1 MSVKRMHSRRLS
13 LFGLGP
19 SQPLSSGE
27 QTPRPNT
34 TASFA
39 LSISSPA
46 AKQVDGKPVAYEA
59 QRAPIRRKLSKRRK
73 PRQKNQELVPSP
85 PASNY
90 SHSNLQLSELSHE
103 SDVAYTNHTRSIL
116 KRKTSMNVRA
126 ALQSIFIPRP
136 SRKSVAGMGIV
147 GGRAV
152 ERHKEKGRKPYSY
165 ESRSPSP
172 PSPEI
177 RPPSGLGQI
186 ASSVDLSTYVQ
197 EEYEASLL
205 HSLPGEDSRA
215 ASIVHFIP
223 TPPSDDTTANG
234 SLSINR
240 TRSLKS
246 ESTGGEL
253 FYQPS
258 SQPPSEPSEE
268 LVKVLDLA
276 MPYFPPHSLSSV
288 AVASPSFLRFARIA
302 LYTNVDSDDVG
313 ADEKRRRGVLQTIT
327 SNAELAGMVK
337 SLRWVCTHAPISSS
351 NSSLNIKRSIPRRM
365 PTVSI
370 SLSPEE
376 FVLPRVLA
384 FLPNLETLV
393 LLQPQRSIL
402 QSFIPSHHSS
412 TRSPGVSP
420 TSSPSQSLPSLLM
433 SLRSLTLA
441 GRTTVS
447 TSFGSVLVHFLEL
460 HPGIRELNLP
470 DMFCLPDVHSLSCQ
484 GSNSSSYS
492 SSPVS
497 TPGHELIPPGP
508 ALPPCYSSMMKNQ
521 EPLIPTLLPNLTRI
535 SAPLTLATQLVPGR
549 PLRIVDIELSTS
561 LYEGLR
567 PAEVARS
574 LAETRDIPIKNQSDG
589 GKAVNWRAAR
599 HSRRFGTGSTL
610 TSPLRMPTPMSPL
623 PPTPS
628 PGGETKFSN
637 WKAARQARRAGITN
651 AAEQK
656 PSLRELTVRC
666 TAKVDCRTIGRLLI
680 ALGKELGE
688 VLEVLVI
695 RWCGS
700 ESDLHTQLTLTLS
713 RYCSLHRLEISVD
726 RDSDS
731 GSNPDISENKESDK
745 TEADL
750 QASIAA
756 ERNLVEQWSRMCPD
770 LSHIEFASGRIW
782 RAS

>member
-39 LSISSPA
+39 LSISSSA
-46 AKQVDGKPVAYEA
+46 SKQVDGKPVAYEP

-73 PRQKNQELVPSP
+73 SGQKNQELVPSP

-126 ALQSIFIPRP
+126 ALQSIFTPRP

-152 ERHKEKGRKPYSY
+152 ERHKENGRKPYYY

-215 ASIVHFIP
+215 ASIIHFIP

-234 SLSINR
+234 SPATNCA
-240 TRSLKS
+240 RSLKS
-246 ESTGGEL
+246 ECTGEL
-253 FYQPS
+253 FYQPT

-268 LVKVLDLA
+268 LIKVLDLA

-288 AVASPSFLRFARIA
+288 AVASRTFLHSARIA

-313 ADEKRRRGVLQTIT
+313 DDEKRRRGILQTIT

-337 SLRWVCTHAPISSS
+337 SLRWVCAHVPISSA
-351 NSSLNIKRSIPRRM
+351 NSSLNTKRSIPRRM

-384 FLPNLETLV
+384 FLPSLETLV

-402 QSFIPSHHSS
+402 QSFIPSHSS
-412 TRSPGVSP
+412 TRSPGASP
-420 TSSPSQSLPSLLM
+420 TSSPSQSLPSLLT

-470 DMFCLPDVHSLSCQ
+470 DIFCLPDVHSLSCH
-484 GSNSSSYS
+484 GSNSSSHS

-508 ALPPCYSSMMKNQ
+508 ALQPCYSSMMKNQ
-521 EPLIPTLLPNLTRI
+521 ESLIPTLLPNLTRI

-549 PLRIVDIELSTS
+549 PLRVVDIELSTS

-574 LAETRDIPIKNQSDG
+574 LAETRDIPIKNQSEDG
-589 GKAVNWRAAR
+589 KTVNWRAAR
-599 HSRRFGTGSTL
+599 HSRRFGTGSTP
-610 TSPLRMPTPMSPL
+610 TSPLRTPLPLSPL
-623 PPTPS
+623 PSTPS
-628 PGGETKFSN
+628 PGEETKFSN

-713 RYCSLHRLEISVD
+713 RYCSIHRLEISVD
-726 RDSDS
+726 RESDSD
-731 GSNPDISENKESDK
+731 SNPDISENKESDK

-750 QASIAA
+750 QASIAG
-756 ERNLVEQWSRMCPD
+756 ERSLVEQWSRMCPD

>member
-13 LFGLGP
+13 LFGLGQ

-46 AKQVDGKPVAYEA
+46 AKQVDGKRAAYEA
-59 QRAPIRRKLSKRRK
+59 QGAPIRRKLSKRRK
-73 PRQKNQELVPSP
+73 PGQKNQELASSP

-103 SDVAYTNHTRSIL
+103 SDVAYTNQTRSTL
-116 KRKTSMNVRA
+116 RRKTSMNVRA

-136 SRKSVAGMGIV
+136 SRKSVAGMGI
-147 GGRAV
+147 GGKPV
-152 ERHKEKGRKPYSY
+152 ERRKGNGRKPYYY

-205 HSLPGEDSRA
+205 RSLSGENSRDP
-215 ASIVHFIP
+215 SVVHFIP
-223 TPPSDDTTANG
+223 TPPSDDATANG
-234 SLSINR
+234 SPATNR
-240 TRSLKS
+240 ARSLKG
-246 ESTGGEL
+246 ESTGEL
-253 FYQPS
+253 FYQPT

-268 LVKVLDLA
+268 LITVLDLA
-276 MPYFPPHSLSSV
+276 MPYFSPHSLSSI
-288 AVASPSFLRFARIA
+288 AVASRGFLRSARIA
-302 LYTNVDSDDVG
+302 LYTNIDSDDVG
-313 ADEKRRRGVLQTIT
+313 DDEKRRRGILQTIT
-327 SNAELAGMVK
+327 GHAELASMVK

-351 NSSLNIKRSIPRRM
+351 NSSLNTKRSIPRRM
-365 PTVSI
+365 PTISI
-370 SLSPEE
+370 SSSPEE
-376 FVLPRVLA
+376 FVLPRVFNL
-384 FLPNLETLV
+384 LPNLENLV

-402 QSFIPSHHSS
+402 QSFIPSHSPA
-412 TRSPGVSP
+412 RSPGASP
-420 TSSPSQSLPSLLM
+420 TFSPSQSLPSLLT

-447 TSFGSVLVHFLEL
+447 TSFGSVLVRFLEL
-460 HPGIRELNLP
+460 HPGIRELILP
-470 DMFCLPDVHSLSCQ
+470 DMFCLPDAHTLSRH
-484 GSNSSSYS
+484 GSSSSSHS
-492 SSPVS
+492 SSPIS
-497 TPGHELIPPGP
+497 TPGHELIPPVP
-508 ALPPCYSSMMKNQ
+508 ALPSCYSPVMKNQ

-549 PLRIVDIELSTS
+549 PLRVVDIELSTS

-567 PAEVARS
+567 PAEVAHS
-574 LAETRDIPIKNQSDG
+574 LAEARSILNKNQSED

-599 HSRRFGTGSTL
+599 HSRRFGTGSTP
-610 TSPLRMPTPMSPL
+610 TSPLPTLTPTSPL

-628 PGGETKFSN
+628 PGEEAKITN
-637 WKAARQARRAGITN
+637 WKAARQARRAGITT

-695 RWCGS
+695 RWFGS
-700 ESDLHTQLTLTLS
+700 ESDLHIQLTLTLS

-726 RDSDS
+726 RESDSD
-731 GSNPDISENKESDK
+731 SNPDISDNQESEK

-750 QASIAA
+750 QASIAT